1 MNRNRTIIK
10 RKQFFEY
17 RCILIALLLS
27 YTLYAHNYVANF
39 FILVLHILIDC
50 SLPILIAWPASHVA
64 FTLIELFQHLQL
76 TLDIKQFIFVRF
88 VLVHFFKLMTLH
100 F

>member
-27 YTLYAHNYVANF
+27 YTLYAYNYVADF

-50 SLPILIAWPASHVA
+50 SLPILIACFHVA

-88 VLVHFFKLMTLH
+88 VLVHFFQLMTLH